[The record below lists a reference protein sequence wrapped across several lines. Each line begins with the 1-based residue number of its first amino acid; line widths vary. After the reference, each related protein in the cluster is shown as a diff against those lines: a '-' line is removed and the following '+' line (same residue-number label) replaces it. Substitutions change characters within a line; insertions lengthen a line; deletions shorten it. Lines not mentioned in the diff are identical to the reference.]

1 MKNWE
6 EISKKNFKFI
16 RTLVLRGIPGPMR
29 GMAWQLLAG
38 SQSMSLKSQY
48 PSLIT
53 VRGTKLVQYSTVL
66 LITVYYQLVLVYIII
81 VLLGEYTF

>member
-1 MKNWE
+1 MLFSSLPSSSSVWSDVMKNWE

-53 VRGTKLVQYSTVL
+53 VRRN
-66 LITVYYQLVLVYIII
+66 
-81 VLLGEYTF
+81 